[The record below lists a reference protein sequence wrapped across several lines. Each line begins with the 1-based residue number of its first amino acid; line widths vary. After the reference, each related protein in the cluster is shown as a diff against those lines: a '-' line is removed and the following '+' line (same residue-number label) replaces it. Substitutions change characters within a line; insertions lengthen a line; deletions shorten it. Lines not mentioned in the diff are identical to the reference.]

1 MVVLLPILVLVAG
14 FVLYLINSPAPRGAM
29 WAEVGR
35 LMFFAGM
42 LVFLLSGAEQVITFL
57 SR

>member
-1 MVVLLPILVLVAG
+1 MVVLLPVLVLVVG
-14 FVLYLINSPAPRGAM
+14 IILYAMNTPSPRQAM

-42 LVFLLSGAEQVITFL
+42 LTFLLAGAEQVITFL
-57 SR
+57 NR

>member
-1 MVVLLPILVLVAG
+1 MVVLLPVLVLVVG
-14 FVLYLINSPAPRGAM
+14 LILYIMNTPSPRQAM

-42 LVFLLSGAEQVITFL
+42 LAFLLAGAEQVITFL
-57 SR
+57 NR

>member
-1 MVVLLPILVLVAG
+1 MIVLLPILVLVAG
-14 FVLYLINSPAPRGAM
+14 FILYMVNTPTPRAGM

>member
-1 MVVLLPILVLVAG
+1 MIVLLPVLVLGVG
-14 FVLYLINSPAPRGAM
+14 LVLYVMNTPSPRAAM

-42 LVFLLSGAEQVITFL
+42 LTFLLAGAEQVITFL
-57 SR
+57 NR

>member
-1 MVVLLPILVLVAG
+1 MIVLLPVLVLIAG
-14 FVLYLINSPAPRGAM
+14 LILYIINTPSPRGTM

-42 LVFLLSGAEQVITFL
+42 LTILLAGAEQVVTFL
-57 SR
+57 NR

>member
-1 MVVLLPILVLVAG
+1 MIVLLPVLVLIAG
-14 FVLYLINSPAPRGAM
+14 LVVYILNTPSPRGGM

-42 LVFLLSGAEQVITFL
+42 LAVLLAGAEQVVTFL
-57 SR
+57 NR